1 MSTDVLLTVGT
12 ILVAIIT
19 AIMVAAIPW
28 AYKINGRLTAIE
40 VTLEFFKEHGPDE
53 VREILDRIEE
63 KMGSTDLGIRRPSD

>member
-1 MSTDVLLTVGT
+1 MPTDVMLTVGV
-12 ILVAIIT
+12 ILVSVIT

-53 VREILDRIEE
+53 VREILDRIE
-63 KMGSTDLGIRRPSD
+63 KQMKAD

>member
-1 MSTDVLLTVGT
+1 MSNDVMLTVGV
-12 ILVAIIT
+12 ILVSVIT

-53 VREILDRIEE
+53 VREILDRIE
-63 KMGSTDLGIRRPSD
+63 KQMKAD